1 MADALWMA
9 FGLMLLCD
17 GVMPLLNPGG
27 WRRVFE
33 QALKLSD
40 GQLRFIGLC
49 SVLIGALLLWLTGSD

>member
-1 MADALWMA
+1 MSDALWMA
-9 FGLMLLCD
+9 LGLMLLFE
-17 GVMPLLNPGG
+17 GVMPLLNPGQ

-49 SVLIGALLLWLTGSD
+49 SVLLGLMLVWWTGAD